1 MAGIRDT
8 RADRVFGA
16 VNMGLL
22 TVLVLLVLYP
32 LIYVVSCS
40 VSDPSAV
47 GAGEVILLPKGFTL
61 MGYRR
66 VFQEDAILTGY
77 GNTLLYTVVG
87 TAINLAVTVP
97 AGYALSRRELPFHR
111 TIMMFFL
118 FTMYFS
124 GGLVPT
130 FLLVSNLGLYNTR
143 AVLVILGA
151 FSTYNCIICRTF
163 FAALPKEL
171 DEAAFI
177 DGCSPLR
184 VFFQIALPLSQA
196 LLGVMVLYFAVGH
209 WNSYFNAMMYIN
221 NEAYKPLQLILR
233 RILILEQAS
242 ADMMASGGDEYAA
255 EQFKLKEPGA
265 ICGDR
270 GFLAAGAHPLSVP
283 AKVFRAGRH
292 DRLPERI
299 IRRDNSKNN
308 IFRILSR

>member
-130 FLLVSNLGLYNTR
+130 FLLVSSLGLYNTR

-151 FSTYNCIICRTF
+151 FSTYNCIICRIHRRVL
-163 FAALPKEL
+163 AAAGVFP
-171 DEAAFI
+171 DRAAAF
-177 DGCSPLR
+177 
-184 VFFQIALPLSQA
+184 
-196 LLGVMVLYFAVGH
+196 
-209 WNSYFNAMMYIN
+209 
-221 NEAYKPLQLILR
+221 
-233 RILILEQAS
+233 
-242 ADMMASGGDEYAA
+242 
-255 EQFKLKEPGA
+255 
-265 ICGDR
+265 
-270 GFLAAGAHPLSVP
+270 AGALGRDG
-283 AKVFRAGRH
+283 AVFRGGALELLLQCH
-292 DRLPERI
+292 DVHQQRGL
-299 IRRDNSKNN
+299 
-308 IFRILSR
+308 

>member
-130 FLLVSNLGLYNTR
+130 FLLVSSLGLYNTR

-209 WNSYFNAMMYIN
+209 WNSYLGWPVCCRCF
-221 NEAYKPLQLILR
+221 PSCCCR
-233 RILILEQAS
+233 
-242 ADMMASGGDEYAA
+242 
-255 EQFKLKEPGA
+255 
-265 ICGDR
+265 
-270 GFLAAGAHPLSVP
+270 
-283 AKVFRAGRH
+283 
-292 DRLPERI
+292 
-299 IRRDNSKNN
+299 
-308 IFRILSR
+308 

>member
-111 TIMMFFL
+111 TDYDVF
-118 FTMYFS
+118 
-124 GGLVPT
+124 P
-130 FLLVSNLGLYNTR
+130 LYH
-143 AVLVILGA
+143 
-151 FSTYNCIICRTF
+151 
-163 FAALPKEL
+163 
-171 DEAAFI
+171 
-177 DGCSPLR
+177 
-184 VFFQIALPLSQA
+184 VFF
-196 LLGVMVLYFAVGH
+196 
-209 WNSYFNAMMYIN
+209 
-221 NEAYKPLQLILR
+221 R
-233 RILILEQAS
+233 R
-242 ADMMASGGDEYAA
+242 
-255 EQFKLKEPGA
+255 
-265 ICGDR
+265 
-270 GFLAAGAHPLSVP
+270 AGAHVL
-283 AKVFRAGRH
+283 AGEQ
-292 DRLPERI
+292 PGTV
-299 IRRDNSKNN
+299 
-308 IFRILSR
+308 

>member
-130 FLLVSNLGLYNTR
+130 FLLVSSLGLYNTR
-143 AVLVILGA
+143 AVLVILGPSA
-151 FSTYNCIICRTF
+151 PTTASSAARFSPHCPRNWTRPPSSTGARRCGCFSRSRCRF
-163 FAALPKEL
+163 
-171 DEAAFI
+171 
-177 DGCSPLR
+177 
-184 VFFQIALPLSQA
+184 
-196 LLGVMVLYFAVGH
+196 
-209 WNSYFNAMMYIN
+209 
-221 NEAYKPLQLILR
+221 R
-233 RILILEQAS
+233 RRSWA
-242 ADMMASGGDEYAA
+242 
-255 EQFKLKEPGA
+255 
-265 ICGDR
+265 
-270 GFLAAGAHPLSVP
+270 
-283 AKVFRAGRH
+283 
-292 DRLPERI
+292 
-299 IRRDNSKNN
+299 
-308 IFRILSR
+308 

>member
-130 FLLVSNLGLYNTR
+130 FLLVSSLGLYNTPLAVILPFAVSAWNIIIAR
-143 AVLVILGA
+143 SFYEEIPEALAEAAQMDGASHLTVLVKIM
-151 FSTYNCIICRTF
+151 
-163 FAALPKEL
+163 
-171 DEAAFI
+171 
-177 DGCSPLR
+177 
-184 VFFQIALPLSQA
+184 LPLSKPILSV
-196 LLGVMVLYFAVGH
+196 LLLYYAVGH
-209 WNSYFNAMMYIN
+209 WNNYFWPMVLVPNPQYQ
-221 NEAYKPLQLILR
+221 PLQVFLRSLLILK
-233 RILILEQAS
+233 QDVGGAS
-242 ADMMASGGDEYAA
+242 AQIGISRTAQMEQLKYAA
-255 EQFKLKEPGA
+255 IIVSVLPILFIYPFIQKYFVKGVSVGA
-265 ICGDR
+265 I
-270 GFLAAGAHPLSVP
+270 
-283 AKVFRAGRH
+283 K
-292 DRLPERI
+292 E
-299 IRRDNSKNN
+299 
-308 IFRILSR
+308 

>member
-97 AGYALSRRELPFHR
+97 AGYALSRRDLPFR
-111 TIMMFFL
+111 RAIMAVFA
-118 FTMYFS
+118 FTMYFG
-124 GGLVPT
+124 GGLIPT
-130 FLLVSNLGLYNTR
+130 YIVCSKLHLVNTR
-143 AVLVILGA
+143 WILIILG
-151 FSTYNCIICRTF
+151 SVSVYNIILIRTF
-163 FAALPKEL
+163 CGSTIPEEL
-171 DEAAFI
+171 REAAFI
-177 DGCSPLR
+177 DGCSNTR
-184 VFFQIALPLSQA
+184 FFFTFVLPLSKAIIAVVA
-196 LLGVMVLYFAVGH
+196 LYIAVSH
-209 WNSYFNAMMYIN
+209 WNNYYNALVYTTDTSLH
-221 NEAYKPLQLILR
+221 PLQLYLR
-233 RILILEQAS
+233 QLLLVTMGTDSVSDPDA
-242 ADMMASGGDEYAA
+242 
-255 EQFKLKEPGA
+255 LKEIQDMILTIRYAVIVISTLP
-265 ICGDR
+265 IMCLYP
-270 GFLAAGAHPLSVP
+270 FLQKYFVQGVMIGSL
-283 AKVFRAGRH
+283 KG
-292 DRLPERI
+292 
-299 IRRDNSKNN
+299 
-308 IFRILSR
+308 

>member
-97 AGYALSRRELPFHR
+97 AATRSRAGNC
-111 TIMMFFL
+111 L
-118 FTMYFS
+118 FT
-124 GGLVPT
+124 
-130 FLLVSNLGLYNTR
+130 
-143 AVLVILGA
+143 
-151 FSTYNCIICRTF
+151 
-163 FAALPKEL
+163 
-171 DEAAFI
+171 
-177 DGCSPLR
+177 
-184 VFFQIALPLSQA
+184 
-196 LLGVMVLYFAVGH
+196 
-209 WNSYFNAMMYIN
+209 
-221 NEAYKPLQLILR
+221 
-233 RILILEQAS
+233 
-242 ADMMASGGDEYAA
+242 
-255 EQFKLKEPGA
+255 
-265 ICGDR
+265 
-270 GFLAAGAHPLSVP
+270 
-283 AKVFRAGRH
+283 GR
-292 DRLPERI
+292 L
-299 IRRDNSKNN
+299 
-308 IFRILSR
+308 